1 MTDFFIFV
9 LLMKNTNPIGLF
21 DSGIGGTTIWRE
33 INNLMPN
40 ENTVFLADQKNAPY
54 GTQTKEA
61 ILALSHK
68 NVKHLVDQGC
78 KIIVVACNTA
88 TTNAID
94 ELRASFTVPIIGIE
108 PAIKP
113 ASLLT
118 KTSTIGVL
126 ATKGTITSDLFTAK
140 LKLYPNVKIIE
151 QIGYNL
157 VTLIESG
164 QLESQEIKDLLKL
177 YLLPMVEQGMDTL
190 VLGCTHYPYLKPIIK
205 TIIPDDVLII
215 DSGEAVAKHTQKI
228 LQQNNLLNDSTT
240 PGSCIFYSNV
250 DTTVLKT
257 FVPSN
262 HLVREIQF

>member
-1 MTDFFIFV
+1 
-9 LLMKNTNPIGLF
+9 MKNTNPIGLF
-21 DSGIGGTTIWRE
+21 DSGIGGTTIWQE
-33 INNLMPN
+33 IHKLMPT
-40 ENTVFLADQKNAPY
+40 EDTIFLADQKNAPY

-68 NVKHLVDQGC
+68 NVQYLVDQGC
-78 KIIVVACNTA
+78 KLVVVACNTA
-88 TTNAID
+88 TTNAIQ
-94 ELRASFTVPIIGIE
+94 ELRSSFAIPIIGIE

-126 ATKGTITSDLFTAK
+126 ATKGTITSDLFTSK

-164 QLESQEIKDLLKL
+164 QLNSQEMKDLLQL

-190 VLGCTHYPYLKPIIK
+190 VLGCTHYPYLTPIIK
-205 TIIPDDVLII
+205 TLIPEHILII
-215 DSGEAVAKHTQKI
+215 DSGEAVAKHTQKVLGEHDLLTPCTNMGNAIFYTNVDPSI
-228 LQQNNLLNDSTT
+228 LQ
-240 PGSCIFYSNV
+240 
-250 DTTVLKT
+250 T
-257 FVPSN
+257 FAPDDVQ
-262 HLVREIQF
+262 VQQIEF

>member
-1 MTDFFIFV
+1 
-9 LLMKNTNPIGLF
+9 MKNTNPIGLF
-21 DSGIGGTTIWRE
+21 DSGIGGTTIWQE
-33 INNLMPN
+33 IHKLMPT
-40 ENTVFLADQKNAPY
+40 EDTIFLADQKNAPY

-68 NVKHLVDQGC
+68 NVQYLVDQGC
-78 KIIVVACNTA
+78 KLVVVACNTA
-88 TTNAID
+88 TTNAIQ
-94 ELRASFTVPIIGIE
+94 ELRSSFAIPIIGIE

-126 ATKGTITSDLFTAK
+126 ATKGTITSDLFTSK

-164 QLESQEIKDLLKL
+164 QLNSQEMKDLLQL

-190 VLGCTHYPYLKPIIK
+190 VLGCTHYPYLTPIIK
-205 TIIPDDVLII
+205 TLIPEHILII
-215 DSGEAVAKHTQKI
+215 DSGEAVAKHTQKVLGEHDLLTPRTNKGNAIFYTNVDPSI
-228 LQQNNLLNDSTT
+228 LQ
-240 PGSCIFYSNV
+240 
-250 DTTVLKT
+250 T
-257 FVPSN
+257 FAPDD
-262 HLVREIQF
+262 IQVQQIEF

>member
-1 MTDFFIFV
+1 
-9 LLMKNTNPIGLF
+9 MKNTNPIGLF
-21 DSGIGGTTIWRE
+21 DSGIGGTTIWQE
-33 INNLMPN
+33 IHKLMPA
-40 ENTVFLADQKNAPY
+40 EDTIFLADQKNAPY

-68 NVKHLVDQGC
+68 NIQYLVDQGC
-78 KIIVVACNTA
+78 KLVVVACNTA
-88 TTNAID
+88 TTNAIQ
-94 ELRASFTVPIIGIE
+94 ELRSSFTIPIIGIE

-126 ATKGTITSDLFTAK
+126 ATKGTITSDLFTSK

-164 QLESQEIKDLLKL
+164 QLHSQEMKDLLQL

-190 VLGCTHYPYLKPIIK
+190 VLGCTHYPYLTPIIK
-205 TIIPDDVLII
+205 TLIPEHILII

-228 LQQNNLLNDSTT
+228 LGEHHLLTPNTNKGNTVFYTNVNPSILQTFAPDDIQVQQ
-240 PGSCIFYSNV
+240 IEF
-250 DTTVLKT
+250 
-257 FVPSN
+257 
-262 HLVREIQF
+262 

>member
-1 MTDFFIFV
+1 
-9 LLMKNTNPIGLF
+9 MKKTNPIGLF

-33 INNLMPN
+33 INTLMPN
-40 ENTVFLADQKNAPY
+40 ENTLFLADQKNAPY

-61 ILALSHK
+61 IIALSHK

-78 KIIVVACNTA
+78 KIIIVACNTA
-88 TTNAID
+88 TTNAIQ
-94 ELRASFTVPIIGIE
+94 ELRASFDIPIIGIE

-157 VTLIESG
+157 VTLIETG
-164 QLESQEIKDLLKL
+164 QLHSQEMKALLEL
-177 YLLPMVEQGMDTL
+177 YLIPMVEQGMDTL
-190 VLGCTHYPYLKPIIK
+190 VLGCTHYPYLTPIIK
-205 TIIPDDVLII
+205 TIIPESVLII
-215 DSGEAVAKHTQKI
+215 DSGEAVAKHTQQI
-228 LQQNNLLNDSTT
+228 LREKDLLNDTHT
-240 PGSCIFYSNV
+240 PGDCIFYSNI

-257 FVPSN
+257 FVPS
-262 HLVREIQF
+262 HYRVQKIQF

>member
-1 MTDFFIFV
+1 
-9 LLMKNTNPIGLF
+9 MKNTNPIGLF
-21 DSGIGGTTIWRE
+21 DSGIGGTTIWQE
-33 INNLMPN
+33 IHNLMPT
-40 ENTVFLADQKNAPY
+40 EDTIFLADQKNAPY

-68 NVKHLVDQGC
+68 NVQYLVDQGC
-78 KIIVVACNTA
+78 KLVVVACNTA
-88 TTNAID
+88 TTNAIQ
-94 ELRASFTVPIIGIE
+94 ELRSSFTIPIIGIE

-126 ATKGTITSDLFTAK
+126 ATKGTITSDLFTSK

-164 QLESQEIKDLLKL
+164 QLHSQEMKDLLQL

-190 VLGCTHYPYLKPIIK
+190 VLGCTHYPYLTPIIK
-205 TIIPDDVLII
+205 TLIPEHILII

-228 LQQNNLLNDSTT
+228 LGEHHLLT
-240 PGSCIFYSNV
+240 PHTNKGKTIFYTNV
-250 DTTVLKT
+250 DPSILQT
-257 FVPSN
+257 FAPNDVQ
-262 HLVREIQF
+262 VQQIEF

>member
-1 MTDFFIFV
+1 
-9 LLMKNTNPIGLF
+9 MKNTNPIGLF
-21 DSGIGGTTIWRE
+21 DSGIGGTTIWQE
-33 INNLMPN
+33 IHKLMPT
-40 ENTVFLADQKNAPY
+40 EDTIFLADQKNAPY

-68 NVKHLVDQGC
+68 NIQYLVDQGC
-78 KIIVVACNTA
+78 KLVVVACNTA
-88 TTNAID
+88 TTNAIQ
-94 ELRASFTVPIIGIE
+94 ELRSSFTIPIIGIE

-126 ATKGTITSDLFTAK
+126 ATKGTITSDLFTSK

-164 QLESQEIKDLLKL
+164 QLHSQEMKDLLQL

-190 VLGCTHYPYLKPIIK
+190 VLGCTHYPYLTPIIK
-205 TIIPDDVLII
+205 TLIPEHILII

-228 LQQNNLLNDSTT
+228 LGEHHLLTPHTNKGSTVFYTNVNPSILQTFAPEDIQVQQ
-240 PGSCIFYSNV
+240 IEF
-250 DTTVLKT
+250 
-257 FVPSN
+257 
-262 HLVREIQF
+262 

>member
-1 MTDFFIFV
+1 
-9 LLMKNTNPIGLF
+9 MKNTNPIGLF
-21 DSGIGGTTIWRE
+21 DSGIGGTTIWQE
-33 INNLMPN
+33 IHKLMPT
-40 ENTVFLADQKNAPY
+40 EDTIFLADQKNAPY

-68 NVKHLVDQGC
+68 NVQYLVDQGC
-78 KIIVVACNTA
+78 KLVVVACNTA
-88 TTNAID
+88 TTNAIQ
-94 ELRASFTVPIIGIE
+94 ELRSSFAIPIIGIE

-126 ATKGTITSDLFTAK
+126 ATKGTITSDLFTSK

-164 QLESQEIKDLLKL
+164 QLHSQEMKDLLQL

-190 VLGCTHYPYLKPIIK
+190 VLGCTHYPYLTPIIK
-205 TIIPDDVLII
+205 TLIPEHILII

-228 LQQNNLLNDSTT
+228 LGEHHLLTT
-240 PGSCIFYSNV
+240 RTNKGNTVFYTNV
-250 DTTVLKT
+250 DPSILQT
-257 FVPSN
+257 FAPDD
-262 HLVREIQF
+262 IQVQQIEF

>member
-1 MTDFFIFV
+1 
-9 LLMKNTNPIGLF
+9 MKNTNPIGLF
-21 DSGIGGTTIWRE
+21 DSGIGGTTIWQE
-33 INNLMPN
+33 IHKLMPT
-40 ENTVFLADQKNAPY
+40 EDTIFLADQKNAPY

-68 NVKHLVDQGC
+68 NVQYLVDQGC
-78 KIIVVACNTA
+78 KLVVVACNTA
-88 TTNAID
+88 TTNAIQ
-94 ELRASFTVPIIGIE
+94 ELRSSFTIPIIGIE

-126 ATKGTITSDLFTAK
+126 ATKGTITSDLFTSK

-164 QLESQEIKDLLKL
+164 QLHSQEMKDLLQL

-190 VLGCTHYPYLKPIIK
+190 VLGCTHYPYLTPIIK
-205 TIIPDDVLII
+205 TLIPEHILII

-228 LQQNNLLNDSTT
+228 LGEHHLLT
-240 PGSCIFYSNV
+240 PHTNKGNTVFYTNV
-250 DTTVLKT
+250 DPSILQT
-257 FVPSN
+257 FAPDDVQ
-262 HLVREIQF
+262 VQQIEF

>member
-21 DSGIGGTTIWRE
+21 DSGIGGTTIWQE
-33 INNLMPN
+33 IHNLMPN
-40 ENTVFLADQKNAPY
+40 EDTLFLADQKNAPY

-68 NVKHLVDQGC
+68 NVQYLVDQGC
-78 KIIVVACNTA
+78 KLVVVACNTA

-94 ELRASFTVPIIGIE
+94 ELRATFAIPIIGIE

-126 ATKGTITSDLFTAK
+126 ATKGTITSDLFTSK

-157 VTLIESG
+157 VTLIEAG
-164 QLESQEIKDLLKL
+164 QLHSQEMKELLQL

-190 VLGCTHYPYLKPIIK
+190 VLGCTHYPYLTPIIR
-205 TIIPDDVLII
+205 TILPADIHII
-215 DSGEAVAKHTQKI
+215 DSGEAVAKRTQSVLKEHH
-228 LQQNNLLNDSTT
+228 LLTTSTQL
-240 PGSCIFYSNV
+240 GHAIFYTNIDPASLQAFAPHEV
-250 DTTVLKT
+250 QVQQIE
-257 FVPSN
+257 F
-262 HLVREIQF
+262 

>member
-1 MTDFFIFV
+1 
-9 LLMKNTNPIGLF
+9 MKKTNPIGLF

-33 INNLMPN
+33 INKLMPN
-40 ENTVFLADQKNAPY
+40 ENTLFLADQKNAPY

-61 ILALSHK
+61 IVALSHK
-68 NVKHLVDQGC
+68 NVKHLVDQRC
-78 KIIVVACNTA
+78 KLVIVACNTA
-88 TTNAID
+88 TTNAIQ
-94 ELRASFTVPIIGIE
+94 ELRTSFDIPIIGIE

-140 LKLYPNVKIIE
+140 LKLYPDVKIIE

-157 VTLIESG
+157 VTLIEAG
-164 QLESQEIKDLLKL
+164 QLHSQEMRDLLEL
-177 YLLPMVEQGMDTL
+177 YLIPMVEQGMDAL
-190 VLGCTHYPYLKPIIK
+190 VLGCTHYPYLTPIIK
-205 TIIPDDVLII
+205 TIIPENVVII

-228 LQQNNLLNDSTT
+228 LREKDLLNDNDSL
-240 PGSCIFYSNV
+240 GECVFYSNI

-257 FVPSN
+257 FVPS
-262 HLVREIQF
+262 HYRVEEIQF

>member
-1 MTDFFIFV
+1 
-9 LLMKNTNPIGLF
+9 MKNTNPIGLF
-21 DSGIGGTTIWRE
+21 DSGIGGTTIWQE
-33 INNLMPN
+33 IHKLMPT
-40 ENTVFLADQKNAPY
+40 EDTIFLADQKNAPY

-61 ILALSHK
+61 IIALSHK
-68 NVKHLVDQGC
+68 NVQYLVDQGC
-78 KIIVVACNTA
+78 KLVVVACNTA
-88 TTNAID
+88 TTNAIQ
-94 ELRASFTVPIIGIE
+94 ELRSSFAIPIIGIE

-126 ATKGTITSDLFTAK
+126 ATKGTITSDLFTSK

-164 QLESQEIKDLLKL
+164 QLHSQEMKDLLQL

-190 VLGCTHYPYLKPIIK
+190 VLGCTHYPYLTPIIK
-205 TIIPDDVLII
+205 TLIPEHILII

-228 LQQNNLLNDSTT
+228 LGEHHLLT
-240 PGSCIFYSNV
+240 PHTNKGNTIFYTNV
-250 DTTVLKT
+250 DPSILQT
-257 FVPSN
+257 FAPDD
-262 HLVREIQF
+262 IQVQQIEF

>member
-1 MTDFFIFV
+1 
-9 LLMKNTNPIGLF
+9 MKNTNPIGLF
-21 DSGIGGTTIWRE
+21 DSGIGGTTIWQE
-33 INNLMPN
+33 IHKLMPT
-40 ENTVFLADQKNAPY
+40 EDTIFLADQKNAPY

-68 NVKHLVDQGC
+68 NVQYLVDQGC
-78 KIIVVACNTA
+78 KLVVVACNTA
-88 TTNAID
+88 TTNAIQ
-94 ELRASFTVPIIGIE
+94 ELRSSFAIPIIGIE

-126 ATKGTITSDLFTAK
+126 ATKGTITSDLFTSK

-164 QLESQEIKDLLKL
+164 QLNSQEMKDLLQL

-190 VLGCTHYPYLKPIIK
+190 VLGCTHYPYLTPIIK
-205 TIIPDDVLII
+205 TLIPEHILII

-228 LQQNNLLNDSTT
+228 LGEHHLLT
-240 PGSCIFYSNV
+240 PHTNKGNTVFYTNV
-250 DTTVLKT
+250 DPSILQT
-257 FVPSN
+257 FAPDDVQ
-262 HLVREIQF
+262 VQQIEF

>member
-1 MTDFFIFV
+1 
-9 LLMKNTNPIGLF
+9 MKNTNPIGLF
-21 DSGIGGTTIWRE
+21 DSGIGGTTIWQE
-33 INNLMPN
+33 IHKLMPT
-40 ENTVFLADQKNAPY
+40 EDTIFLADQKNAPY

-68 NVKHLVDQGC
+68 NVQYLVDQGC
-78 KIIVVACNTA
+78 KLVVVACNTA
-88 TTNAID
+88 TTNAIQ
-94 ELRASFTVPIIGIE
+94 ELRSSFTIPIIGIE

-126 ATKGTITSDLFTAK
+126 ATKGTITSDLFTSK

-164 QLESQEIKDLLKL
+164 QLHSQEMKDLLQL

-190 VLGCTHYPYLKPIIK
+190 VLGCTHYPYLTPIIK
-205 TIIPDDVLII
+205 TLIPEHILII

-228 LQQNNLLNDSTT
+228 LGEHHLLT
-240 PGSCIFYSNV
+240 PHTNKGNIVFYTNV
-250 DTTVLKT
+250 DPSILQT
-257 FVPSN
+257 FAPDDVQ
-262 HLVREIQF
+262 VQQIEF